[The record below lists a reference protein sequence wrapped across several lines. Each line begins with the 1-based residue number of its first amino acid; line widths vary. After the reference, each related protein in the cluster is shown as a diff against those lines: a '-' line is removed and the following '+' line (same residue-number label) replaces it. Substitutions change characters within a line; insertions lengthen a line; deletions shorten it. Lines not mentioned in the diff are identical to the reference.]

1 MNGSLKM
8 IVKAACW
15 LALLAIAT
23 TGDRW
28 QFGLGPPGWGP
39 WKLVVSHLIL
49 AIPAGWWIAK
59 RISNYWLADPLIA
72 LLAAGSTFTLPLAH
86 LWHINFYGMEW
97 TLRVTASLTAGTW
110 ICLGINPLQQLQ
122 KAPILNIALFL
133 LAIAPSAAYSLRIA
147 TMAARD
153 SEQMARA
160 GRVIAEAGFQKTFL
174 DTGMVPASEKN
185 RSLIRLAWLEGQASD
200 LRSLL
205 KRNDVTPLEK
215 GVILARLERQ
225 PEAIKVLKETREK
238 IGLLLRARLLRE
250 SGMYDE
256 AIQEFITLSKT
267 PDAELAWFAS
277 MGLAET
283 LAETGRHSE
292 ASRLMEETAKRF
304 PVHRSECLI
313 ASGSYAAQAGQGM
326 RALQLWTRAEPMEA
340 KATIE
345 VKRLRE
351 RLLANSPTCLA
362 GTSY

>member
-59 RISNYWLADPLIA
+59 RISNYWLADLLIA

-185 RSLIRLAWLEGQASD
+185 RSLIRLAWLERQASD

-205 KRNDVTPLEK
+205 NRNDVTPLER

-225 PEAIKVLKETREK
+225 PEAIKALKDTREVV
-238 IGLLLRARLLRE
+238 GLLLRGRLLRE
-250 SGMYDE
+250 SGEHDQ

-326 RALQLWTRAEPMEA
+326 RALQLWARAEPMEA
-340 KATIE
+340 KATVE